1 MEGSDSRLEVS
12 RLLFNMMSIYVF
24 SCRSNDID
32 AATSAKFKVEQK
44 QREEAKVRK
53 DDNSSF
59 NNKVSIKKYNLV
71 VKKFHN

>member
-1 MEGSDSRLEVS
+1 
-12 RLLFNMMSIYVF
+12 MMNFYVF

-59 NNKVSIKKYNLV
+59 NNKVSIKKTIKDPNDKQFFLMTLKLPPPLNLL
-71 VKKFHN
+71 